1 MGFQEDFMRQFLK
14 TQAALMPP
22 KPACDDAA
30 VNSAKTALEAE
41 TAKYLKC
48 LPSNESRNRTLQTVE
63 QQNSAYIIEVDQLN
77 YLSKTLLSKVS
88 DSSGD
93 PTVELQTV
101 INDAIKDLKNQQE
114 VVKNDIRKEQ
124 RIFTDSNIQQ
134 SPAVAG
140 LYYTQ
145 VPDNKILIAFM
156 TCFGAFLLFIGLMI
170 IFGLSPVDYFTNM
183 MMGERLMTVGL
194 LWSVSLIFTYIFFF
208 AFT

>member
-1 MGFQEDFMRQFLK
+1 MGFQEDFMRQFAK
-14 TQAALMPP
+14 TQAALMPQ

-30 VNSAKTALEAE
+30 VNAAKTALETE

-48 LPSNESRNRTLQTVE
+48 LPSTESRSKTLQTVN
-63 QQNSAYIIEVDQLN
+63 QQNSAYAIEVDQLN
-77 YLSKTLLSKVS
+77 YLSKTLMTKIT

-93 PTVELQTV
+93 PSVLQTV
-101 INDAIKDLKNQQE
+101 INDAIQDLQNQQE
-114 VVKNDIRKEQ
+114 VIKHDIRKEQ
-124 RIFTDSNIQQ
+124 RLFTDSNIQQ

-156 TCFGAFLLFIGLMI
+156 SCFGAFLLFIGLMI
-170 IFGLSPVDYFTNM
+170 IFGLSPIDYFTNM
-183 MMGERLMTVGL
+183 LMGERLMTVGL
-194 LWSVSLIFTYIFFF
+194 MWSVSLIFTYIFFF